1 MIEDITDEQHFIT
14 LQQDGYRRL
23 AAAVIYQALMDLQR
37 GPSDKRYQSAQDF
50 LENSD
55 MRPWIDVVEIDLEAF
70 KRRLPDIKVG
80 SFRRLPR
87 L

>member
-23 AAAVIYQALMDLQR
+23 AAAVIYQALMDRQR

-50 LENSD
+50 LVHSD
-55 MRPWIDVVEIDLEAF
+55 MRPWIDAVEIDREAF
-70 KRRLPDIKVG
+70 MNRLPDIKVG
-80 SFRRLPR
+80 SFKRL
-87 L
+87 